1 MLLLLLLAFG
11 IVVVFQALSR
21 CIQGYQQINIYVK
34 EEKNNIINFIK
45 IIKKCRDIFK
55 LSQQNKIF
63 FYFRSKLRKKL
74 AKYLNIIH

>member
-11 IVVVFQALSR
+11 IVVVVFQALSR

-45 IIKKCRDIFK
+45 IIKNVEIF
-55 LSQQNKIF
+55 LSSHNKTK
-63 FYFRSKLRKKL
+63 YFLF
-74 AKYLNIIH
+74 

>member
-11 IVVVFQALSR
+11 IVVVVFQALSR

-63 FYFRSKLRKKL
+63 FILEV
-74 AKYLNIIH
+74 N